1 MQTTVPF
8 GDGVISTV
16 DTCIGSEICEE
27 LFSSDRYGQTYCTSG
42 EYNNAVLYSPH
53 VSMAIDGVEV
63 VTNGSGSHH
72 ELRKLYQ
79 RVNLIQAATKKVD
92 GILM

>member
-1 MQTTVPF
+1 
-8 GDGVISTV
+8 
-16 DTCIGSEICEE
+16 
-27 LFSSDRYGQTYCTSG
+27 
-42 EYNNAVLYSPH
+42 
-53 VSMAIDGVEV
+53 MAIDGVEV

-92 GILM
+92 LPCDLFTMKADSLYGTINVLF